1 MGIVHLLKEV
11 PQQLLKHSCQ
21 EVTLEPDQ
29 TSVWNLLWW
38 WKHSLPVLPSSWLSN
53 LWLLSTWEGTTVTKG
68 FNWINLS
75 SVVCGQWLQY
85 WTAHLWIYQFT
96 GNTSDNTPVTPW
108 GCITHH
114 ISYWEP
120 SDSEKLQINGLASS
134 TNDLDRKKYAVPKL
148 RDRSTALYEL
158 HLSLMQTNDN
168 LWIYE
173 TNGNLIMAGFDDI
186 KELPSGTS
194 LMVQWLRICFAMQGT
209 RFESWFE
216 N

>member
-114 ISYWEP
+114 ISYSEP